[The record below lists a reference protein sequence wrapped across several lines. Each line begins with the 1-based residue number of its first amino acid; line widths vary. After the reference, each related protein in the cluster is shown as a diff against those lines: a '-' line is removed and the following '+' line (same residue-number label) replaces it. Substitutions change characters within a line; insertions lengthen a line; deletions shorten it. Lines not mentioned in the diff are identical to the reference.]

1 MVHAG
6 KLSVGQLPFLQW
18 REAASAAAEP
28 FFPIR
33 LPTPFHSYSDRR
45 SSKGDYL
52 MLNLLFSVSSRVL
65 SWSQRQRGS
74 MKVMFFCFL
83 HQAFRSVQCL
93 HLCPLRFLPL
103 TVWANWDGMRR
114 WWHTAPLR
122 CQWIHSLASALGW
135 WTPKISDVLP
145 WRRVARLS
153 FSVTRRI
160 ASVTRR
166 IAGDCSSILYNFL
179 FWTQTSRTVLCR

>member
-74 MKVMFFCFL
+74 MKVMFFCFP
-83 HQAFRSVQCL
+83 HQAFRSV
-93 HLCPLRFLPL
+93 PP
-103 TVWANWDGMRR
+103 
-114 WWHTAPLR
+114 
-122 CQWIHSLASALGW
+122 SLSTKISSFNSVSQLGW
-135 WTPKISDVLP
+135 NEEMVTYCAAEMSVNSLTG
-145 WRRVARLS
+145 
-153 FSVTRRI
+153 FSTWLMDSKNQRCLAMTKGS
-160 ASVTRR
+160 ASV
-166 IAGDCSSILYNFL
+166 FL
-179 FWTQTSRTVLCR
+179 RYPSNCLRYPWNCWRLL